1 LSESYEL
8 RTFSVNRITLPGGYI
23 LNSGFFQKDNAKDLV
38 GNGFA
43 ALMSLYTVNML
54 G

>member
-1 LSESYEL
+1 LSKSYEL
-8 RTFSVNRITLPGGYI
+8 RTFSVNRIKLPGGYI
-23 LNSGFFQKDNAKDLV
+23 LNSSFFQKDNAKGPV

-43 ALMSLYTVNML
+43 GFMRLYTVDMP